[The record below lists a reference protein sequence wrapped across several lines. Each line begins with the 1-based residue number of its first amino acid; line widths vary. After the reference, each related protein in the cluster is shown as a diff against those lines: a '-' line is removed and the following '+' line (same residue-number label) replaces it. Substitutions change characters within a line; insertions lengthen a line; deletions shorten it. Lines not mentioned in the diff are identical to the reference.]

1 MYGCV
6 FVHVSSY
13 YLDHNIW
20 VNIFTVDSK
29 WLYSLYWCMN
39 VSSVTTNMCHEFAQM
54 SSPVWHMVWRLY
66 VQALLHHFMHFCS
79 ALLQLFLVELFFVLF
94 VLLVYH
100 WVCKPACLV
109 PAQARINREG
119 CGRNVIRRKN
129 GGDDESGS
137 QISLDGVAPSQI
149 VGVYTSVIFPCT
161 IKSISLFFW
170 HWLTWVVQ
178 KRGSKTV
185 VCVCVY
191 WYQREA

>member
-1 MYGCV
+1 MAKFCDECMDV
-6 FVHVSSY
+6 FLCMFSSY

-66 VQALLHHFMHFCS
+66 VQALLHHFMYFCS

-109 PAQARINREG
+109 HAQARINREG
-119 CGRNVIRRKN
+119 CRRNVIRRKN
-129 GGDDESGS
+129 GGMMK
-137 QISLDGVAPSQI
+137 
-149 VGVYTSVIFPCT
+149 VG
-161 IKSISLFFW
+161 
-170 HWLTWVVQ
+170 HWLVWMEWRPV
-178 KRGSKTV
+178 RLL
-185 VCVCVY
+185 VCLLLLSSL
-191 WYQREA
+191 AP